1 MKKDCKQPSEHA
13 EQAAFVQWF
22 RLQFPAVR
30 IIAIP
35 NGGARNRV
43 VGMKLKAEGVSAGV
57 PDLFVPAWHLWI
69 EMKRKHGGRLS
80 PVQVDWISYL
90 TDCGDTVIV
99 GRGAE
104 DAIRQVNAWHDSEAA
119 ASRLRGAAPGALAR
133 G

>member
-1 MKKDCKQPSEHA
+1 MATTLIPSEHA
-13 EQAAFVQWF
+13 EQIAFVQWF
-22 RLQFPAVR
+22 RLQFPSVR

-43 VGMKLKAEGVSAGV
+43 VAMKLKAEGVSAGV
-57 PDLFVPAWHLWI
+57 PDLHVPAWHLWI